1 VRAEREP
8 DALRDLEVV
17 GDLVERSVERLG
29 AVAQRLIEQVLLR
42 LDVRVERA
50 LLDAERLREIT
61 DRRPVVPALCE
72 QSCRRPG

>member
-50 LLDAERLREIT
+50 LLDT
-61 DRRPVVPALCE
+61 
-72 QSCRRPG
+72 